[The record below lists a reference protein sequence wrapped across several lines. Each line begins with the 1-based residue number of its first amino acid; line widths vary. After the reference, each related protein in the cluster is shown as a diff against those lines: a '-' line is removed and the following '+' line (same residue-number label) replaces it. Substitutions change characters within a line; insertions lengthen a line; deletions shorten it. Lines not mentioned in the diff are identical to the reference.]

1 MSNLRPVWHFNEVVV
16 WSLLIHCSKYIRPDD
31 FQAALKSLWSVRI
44 YVTIILTN
52 KRQCNLVYIV
62 LLCGCC
68 TLTSFTLLCR
78 SSNLHS
84 WQLSLENCAL
94 LTRLRRETGEKGEE
108 AKSFWNMAKTLGR
121 LKNRFM
127 SKLRRPFCYKR
138 VRNNKDGL
146 RELVG
151 SCEIK
156 TQMETSPEF
165 STTSCTGSQLRK
177 ENRHQKNSTGK
188 PRMQRDL
195 SSTEVTD
202 IDDFQENNARKD
214 EITEEELSQMRPT
227 MQERRRSS
235 AFQRLKNWVKPEH
248 RRDAICEQMEREIE
262 TSGVSLRQYRK
273 FLATTYILYDL
284 KMLWAVG
291 TDILLR
297 ELMND
302 MGQNCSGSI

>member
-1 MSNLRPVWHFNEVVV
+1 MR
-16 WSLLIHCSKYIRPDD
+16 K
-31 FQAALKSLWSVRI
+31 
-44 YVTIILTN
+44 
-52 KRQCNLVYIV
+52 
-62 LLCGCC
+62 
-68 TLTSFTLLCR
+68 
-78 SSNLHS
+78 
-84 WQLSLENCAL
+84 
-94 LTRLRRETGEKGEE
+94 EK
-108 AKSFWNMAKTLGR
+108 KSFCNMAKTLGR

-138 VRNNKDGL
+138 VCNNKDGL

-156 TQMETSPEF
+156 TQIETSPDLNAA
-165 STTSCTGSQLRK
+165 SSPGSQLRK
-177 ENRHQKNSTGK
+177 ENHRQKNGTGK
-188 PRMQRDL
+188 LRIQRDL

-202 IDDFQENNARKD
+202 MDDFQENNARKD

-284 KMLWAVG
+284 KML
-291 TDILLR
+291 
-297 ELMND
+297 
-302 MGQNCSGSI
+302 